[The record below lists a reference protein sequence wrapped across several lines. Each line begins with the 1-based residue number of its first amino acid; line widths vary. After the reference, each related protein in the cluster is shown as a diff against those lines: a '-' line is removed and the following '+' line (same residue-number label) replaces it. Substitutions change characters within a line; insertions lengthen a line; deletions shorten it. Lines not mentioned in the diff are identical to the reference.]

1 MNHFV
6 VTAPLGRYLKE
17 RRQMTLEEQKSSKGQ
32 KPSEE
37 QSGA

>member
-17 RRQMTLEEQKSSKGQ
+17 RRQKALEGQKSS
-32 KPSEE
+32 E
-37 QSGA
+37 A